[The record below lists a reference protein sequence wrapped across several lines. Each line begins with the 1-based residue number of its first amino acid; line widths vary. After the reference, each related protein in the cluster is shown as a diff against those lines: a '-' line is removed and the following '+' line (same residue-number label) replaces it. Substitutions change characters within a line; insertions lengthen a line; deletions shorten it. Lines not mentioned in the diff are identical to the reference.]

1 MPKSLKD
8 IVPMKKW
15 IFLTLLSLS
24 LSGFTQMGDGT
35 LPVSPEIAF
44 HPGEKLT
51 YRVHYGFINAGEA
64 VMEIHDKIQMVND
77 RPCYKI
83 NVEGKSTGMFD
94 YMLRIR
100 DTWGTYLDTTALLPH
115 RFYRYV
121 EEGKY
126 RKYEITDF
134 NRLKDSVIVKNLD
147 KKNKKDVRKVQHF
160 PIPENAHDM
169 VSGYYYLRTLDYS
182 KIKPGTIIE
191 LDGFFENTSYNF
203 PVRFMGKEMVNTDLG
218 KLNALVLQPIMPE
231 NSLFSGE
238 DAIKVYISDDA
249 NKIPLKVK
257 AEMFVGAVEI
267 DITSYKVKGR
277 SVNRR

>member
-1 MPKSLKD
+1 
-8 IVPMKKW
+8 MKKW

-24 LSGFTQMGDGT
+24 LSGFTQMGDGA

-134 NRLKDSVIVKNLD
+134 NRQKDSVIVKNLD
-147 KKNKKDVRKVQHF
+147 KKNKKDVRKVQYF

-238 DAIKVYISDDA
+238 DAIKVYISDDT